1 MIILVTM
8 WLGVASIAT
17 KNKLVS
23 RYFTKESVEKTL
35 KNRFFYDLYSDKG
48 LQVFAKN
55 YINEFNTET

>member
-1 MIILVTM
+1 M